1 MQVKL
6 TLSRSGDCSLDV
18 AVSARRP
25 VGIQELATLLP
36 EPFRD
41 VSPQR
46 IFSNGEQLPP
56 SARLGDNGLRNGAM
70 LSIGRAAQPAE
81 PRCSVLMLKVT
92 AGPACGRVIPLHR
105 GEHVIGRCAE
115 ADIALDDPSLS
126 RRHAR
131 LSVGLHAIE
140 IEDLGS
146 TNGITIDDQRLG
158 ASPCRVLP
166 NSAISI
172 GTSRLQVAA
181 VSEPPA
187 VVTPDGDGMLL
198 LRRPPRMTGSPG
210 QVSHKLP
217 DAPPGAPPP
226 RIQWLAAVIPAVLS
240 GALALAM
247 HSVQLLAFVALSP
260 VTVLASAMADRHAWR
275 KAGRNQAAEYEQTRH
290 GVHRAVEQSLRSET
304 VARHRDCADAAS
316 VLLSATGYNCRL
328 WERDPSHPLFLSV
341 RIGLADQPAHT
352 MVSGAGGSRPAGVV
366 RMVPAVIDLTDHAM
380 GVAGASQHIDGLRR
394 WLIGQLIVLHS
405 PVDLSVV
412 LLADQRSGRQWRWL
426 RWLPANA
433 PAIAVSPEHRQQLAE
448 QLLETLHERKQRQP
462 AGSRWLGRWM
472 LIVIDPADL
481 IAELPG
487 LGELAES
494 GPSVGMA
501 VIWFADNYRSLPA
514 SCSATLRTTDASGT
528 EALLTRPGQAASHVL
543 LDRVGPDW
551 SDTIAR
557 SLACLRDA
565 EDDSFAGDIDH
576 AVGLRELLGL
586 LDGTAAA
593 VRRRWQS
600 RSDRPATA
608 LGITRTGP
616 FELDLVR
623 DGPHL
628 LIAGTTGSGKS
639 ELLRALIAGLAAQC
653 PPDELTFVL
662 IDYKGGAT
670 FADCAELPHVAAVV
684 TDLDPHVTQR
694 ALTSLNAELRRR
706 ERAFAQAGV
715 SDLADYQLGCGR
727 TEPVARLVLVIDEF
741 ATLAEEHPEM
751 LSGLLD
757 VAQRGRSL
765 GVHLVLATQRP
776 AGVLSADIKANMGL
790 RIALRMTDVAE
801 SVDVVG
807 VDAAS
812 RISRGTPGRAIARHA
827 DGRLEEFQV
836 ARVTQPAT
844 SPDPISVLELDDWNQ
859 PIDAPGGAGQPHE
872 LTLLSQAIAEAAT
885 GQPRALPPWLE
896 PLPAVLR
903 VRPVPSSATVV
914 FGRSDEPAMQRQSP
928 ISFDLAEGDS
938 IAIIG
943 GPRSG
948 RTTALRTMVGT
959 AVSQLTAEDL
969 HVYVIDCAG
978 AGLRPLAQ
986 VPHCGAVLEETEPA
1000 AVSRLI
1006 ARLAATRRDR
1016 RHHLA
1021 QSGMANYAE
1030 ARRAGDRLPAILLAL
1045 DGWENFNNLS
1055 EEMDA
1060 GRTAD
1065 LLIQLLREG
1074 PSAGF
1079 TLLLTGD
1086 RNVLGGRIAPALRRK
1101 LLLPLADRNDYALA
1115 GLSRAAV
1122 PTRLIAGR
1130 AIDADDQVELQ
1141 LGMLC
1146 SDPSAAAQW
1155 RSLSGSA
1162 RDISPASYGETSQL
1176 PDGLP
1181 AAGPTIRMRALPSVV
1196 DSATLLRSI
1205 GPSASK
1211 ECCLLG
1217 LGRDDA
1223 SVIGCDLFQLQGRF
1237 LIAGPGGS
1245 GRSTAAV
1252 LIARQAQDRGL
1263 RLVVAGSARSPL
1275 TSWAGEHGVTVIQPS
1290 DWVDAIDADLV
1301 MVDDAEQF
1309 ADTPSGE
1316 RLQAWIATSDAA
1328 VVVTA
1333 RMPELLSSF
1342 RGLGADMRR
1351 HRCGMLLQPS
1361 SPDGEVFGVRLPR
1374 LPPSSIAG
1382 RGVLVSPETR
1392 DGMAGYQPIQVAA

>member
-1 MQVKL
+1 M
-6 TLSRSGDCSLDV
+6 G
-18 AVSARRP
+18 AA
-25 VGIQELATLLP
+25 P
-36 EPFRD
+36 EP
-41 VSPQR
+41 
-46 IFSNGEQLPP
+46 
-56 SARLGDNGLRNGAM
+56 
-70 LSIGRAAQPAE
+70 
-81 PRCSVLMLKVT
+81 
-92 AGPACGRVIPLHR
+92 
-105 GEHVIGRCAE
+105 
-115 ADIALDDPSLS
+115 
-126 RRHAR
+126 
-131 LSVGLHAIE
+131 
-140 IEDLGS
+140 S
-146 TNGITIDDQRLG
+146 T
-158 ASPCRVLP
+158 
-166 NSAISI
+166 
-172 GTSRLQVAA
+172 
-181 VSEPPA
+181 
-187 VVTPDGDGMLL
+187 
-198 LRRPPRMTGSPG
+198 
-210 QVSHKLP
+210 
-217 DAPPGAPPP
+217 
-226 RIQWLAAVIPAVLS
+226 
-240 GALALAM
+240 
-247 HSVQLLAFVALSP
+247 
-260 VTVLASAMADRHAWR
+260 
-275 KAGRNQAAEYEQTRH
+275 
-290 GVHRAVEQSLRSET
+290 
-304 VARHRDCADAAS
+304 
-316 VLLSATGYNCRL
+316 
-328 WERDPSHPLFLSV
+328 FLTV

-352 MVSGAGGSRPAGVV
+352 MVSDAGGSKPAGVV
-366 RMVPAVIDLTDHAM
+366 RMVPAAVDLTNHAV
-380 GVAGASQHIDGLRR
+380 GVAGAPQHIDGLRR

-405 PVDLSVV
+405 PVDLGVV
-412 LLADQRSGRQWRWL
+412 LLADQRCSRRWRWL
-426 RWLPANA
+426 RWLPASA
-433 PAIAVSPEHRQQLAE
+433 PAVALSPEHRRQLAE

-462 AGSRWLGRWM
+462 AGSAWLGRWM

-481 IAELPG
+481 LAELPG

-501 VIWFADNYRSLPA
+501 VMWFADDYGSLPA
-514 SCSATLRTTDASGT
+514 GCSVTLRLTDGSGT
-528 EALLTRPGQAASHVL
+528 EALLTRPGQATSHVL

-551 SDTIAR
+551 SEKIAR

-565 EDDSFAGDIDH
+565 EDGSFAGGIDRV
-576 AVGLRELLGL
+576 VGLRELLGL
-586 LDGTAAA
+586 LDGEATA
-593 VRRRWQS
+593 VRQRWQS

-608 LGITRTGP
+608 LGITRAGP
-616 FELDLVR
+616 FELDLLR

-670 FADCAELPHVAAVV
+670 FADCVGLPHVAAVV

-715 SDLADYQLGCGR
+715 SDLADYQLGGGR
-727 TEPVARLVLVIDEF
+727 AEPVARLVLVIDEF

-807 VDAAS
+807 ADAAS
-812 RISRGTPGRAIARHA
+812 RISRTTPGRAIARHA

-844 SPDPISVLELDDWNQ
+844 SPDLVSVLELNDWNH
-859 PIDAPGGAGQPHE
+859 PIDASGVAGQPHE
-872 LTLLSQAIAEAAT
+872 LALIGQAIAEAAI
-885 GQPRALPPWLE
+885 GLPRAVPPWLE
-896 PLPAVLR
+896 PLPTVLQ
-903 VRPVPSSATVV
+903 VEPLPNSTTVV
-914 FGRSDEPAMQRQSP
+914 FGRGDEPALQRQSP

-1006 ARLAATRRDR
+1006 ARLAAARRDR
-1016 RHHLA
+1016 QHHLA

-1030 ARRAGDRLPAILLAL
+1030 ARRAGDRLPAVLIAL
-1045 DGWENFNNLS
+1045 DGWEKFNNLS

-1065 LLIQLLREG
+1065 LLIQLLRDG

-1122 PTRLIAGR
+1122 PTRRIPGR
-1130 AIDADDQVELQ
+1130 AVDADNELELQ
-1141 LGMLC
+1141 LGMLS
-1146 SDPSAAAQW
+1146 SDPSTAAQW
-1155 RSLSGSA
+1155 RSLSRSA
-1162 RDISPASYGETSQL
+1162 REISPASRGEASQL
-1176 PDGLP
+1176 RGGVPD
-1181 AAGPTIRMRALPSVV
+1181 AGPPIRMRALPSVV
-1196 DSATLLRSI
+1196 DAATLLRSL
-1205 GPSASK
+1205 GPSAAE

-1217 LGRDDA
+1217 LGHDDA
-1223 SVIGCDLFQLQGRF
+1223 SVIGCDLFQMQGRF
-1237 LIAGPGGS
+1237 LIAGPAGS
-1245 GRSTAAV
+1245 GRSTAAL

-1275 TSWAGEHGVTVIQPS
+1275 ARWAGEHGVSVIRPN
-1290 DWVDAIDADLV
+1290 DWVDALDADLLNLLV
-1301 MVDDAEQF
+1301 VDDAEQF
-1309 ADTPSGE
+1309 TDTPSGE

-1342 RGLGADMRR
+1342 RGLGADLRR

-1361 SPDGEVFGVRLPR
+1361 PPDGEVLGVRLPQ

-1382 RGVLVSPETR
+1382 RGVLVSPETQ